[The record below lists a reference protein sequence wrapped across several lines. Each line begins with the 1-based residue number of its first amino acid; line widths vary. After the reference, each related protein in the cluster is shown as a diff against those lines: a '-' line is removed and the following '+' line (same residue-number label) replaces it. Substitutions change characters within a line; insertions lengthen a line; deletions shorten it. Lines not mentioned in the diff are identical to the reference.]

1 LDITNTH
8 CNITWQDKQGF
19 TLIEIAMVLVIIG
32 ILVGLGADLF
42 PVLVKQ
48 NKLKENRSIVEETRV
63 AIIGYA
69 LATGR
74 LPYASNTADG
84 TEDTGI
90 TSGYL
95 PYITVGGREKDVYL
109 KTLYYAVDSYLCNTT
124 GPTDLKNHLQD
135 LITGT
140 HTPDLYYSGG
150 IAAAFIVLSPGENL
164 VADSPNDDNG
174 NGRVD
179 MGDNNQF
186 ATPDA
191 PVTLSYDDILG
202 AASDT
207 YLYGRLP

>member
-1 LDITNTH
+1 MDITNTH

-95 PYITVGGREKDVYL
+95 PYITVGGRGKDVYL
-109 KTLYYAVDSYLCNTT
+109 KTLYYA
-124 GPTDLKNHLQD
+124 
-135 LITGT
+135 
-140 HTPDLYYSGG
+140 
-150 IAAAFIVLSPGENL
+150 
-164 VADSPNDDNG
+164 
-174 NGRVD
+174 
-179 MGDNNQF
+179 
-186 ATPDA
+186 
-191 PVTLSYDDILG
+191 
-202 AASDT
+202 
-207 YLYGRLP
+207 